1 MKKESIKLSIRKAA
15 KSLEQFV
22 DFCDEKCTAVK
33 EKLYETR
40 FCVDYPIGTEFTS
53 PKGKTC
59 KIKEYIFNSDGC
71 FVVVEKGDG
80 KRSKRMSMT
89 EFESKYTLKNNPED
103 DDPAAAEADTINE
116 ESNDS
121 DDDSDES

>member
-1 MKKESIKLSIRKAA
+1 MKKESIKSSIRKAA
-15 KSLEQFV
+15 SSLEQFV

-33 EKLYETR
+33 EKLYENR

-80 KRSKRMSMT
+80 KKSKRMSMN
-89 EFESKYTLKNNPED
+89 EFNAKYTLKEVSG
-103 DDPAAAEADTINE
+103 DDPAMAEADTINE
-116 ESNDS
+116 ESDDS

>member
-33 EKLYETR
+33 EKLYENR

-80 KRSKRMSMT
+80 KRSKRMSMN
-89 EFESKYTLKNNPED
+89 EFNAKYTLKEVSG
-103 DDPAAAEADTINE
+103 DDPATAEADTINE
-116 ESNDS
+116 ESDDS

>member
-1 MKKESIKLSIRKAA
+1 MKKESIKSSIRKAA
-15 KSLEQFV
+15 SSLEQFV

-33 EKLYETR
+33 EKLYENR

-80 KRSKRMSMT
+80 KRSKRMSMN
-89 EFESKYTLKNNPED
+89 EFNAKYTLKEVSG
-103 DDPAAAEADTINE
+103 DDPATAEADTINE
-116 ESNDS
+116 ESDDS

>member
-1 MKKESIKLSIRKAA
+1 MKKESIKSSIRKAA
-15 KSLEQFV
+15 SSLEQFV

-33 EKLYETR
+33 EKLYENR

-80 KRSKRMSMT
+80 KRSKRMSMN
-89 EFESKYTLKNNPED
+89 EFNAKYTLKEVSG
-103 DDPAAAEADTINE
+103 DDPADTINE
-116 ESNDS
+116 ESDDS